1 MHRVDPSRYRLR
13 SIVDLIDDV
22 HACDQG
28 GIDDPSAGQSWE
40 CPGCRKDYD
49 PGEYATALRRFLL
62 VGGPDQDGWTHV
74 AMAAEA
80 MTMMAGVS
88 FGPARIRRWMDRGQ
102 IASMCRWKPG
112 TVTGL
117 RFVLWTDV
125 RDRAERRSAG
135 SRSSSWSVA
144 GRRCRRTDSAPQSAR
159 VRTSTPRVRVWRFTL
174 LGWRSSSRSGP
185 LRPVT
190 RRGIRACGTPTE

>member
-1 MHRVDPSRYRLR
+1 MQQTR

-49 PGEYATALRRFLL
+49 PGEYATAVRRDLL
-62 VGGPDQDGWTHV
+62 VGGPDQDGWTYI

-80 MTMMAGVS
+80 VTMMAGVT

-102 IASMCRWKPG
+102 VASMCRWKPG

-125 RDRAERRSAG
+125 RDRADEAIRRQQELELECRGEALQEDRLRTAVSKGEDVDAAG
-135 SRSSSWSVA
+135 ARLA
-144 GRRCRRTDSAPQSAR
+144 IHPAR
-159 VRTSTPRVRVWRFTL
+159 VEKFVEKWAAEARREARDPSVRH
-174 LGWRSSSRSGP
+174 
-185 LRPVT
+185 
-190 RRGIRACGTPTE
+190 AN